1 MDGVSGE
8 DCEVVA
14 MRRNDKLLDLACDG
28 SLEDLFGV
36 RVESCLGRHEGT
48 CSVVLVLGVLGRIL

>member
-1 MDGVSGE
+1 MDGVSSE

-14 MRRNDKLLDLACDG
+14 VRRNDKLLDLACDG

-36 RVESCLGRHEGT
+36 RVEWCLVWHEGT